1 MRPKTGRVNGKRSL
15 LTGLAVVFLPGT
27 ALQSSIALFV
37 QLCALLVYVV
47 NHPHLQRRDSWLAS
61 AAQLA
66 TFLIFLAALMLKVEA
81 VKYRRWFTV
90 ALWTITLLPLGIV
103 VLIAVANVWI
113 ALPAWAETKKSF
125 RDFARAAR
133 HSDVDAPDAPN
144 GDESEEAARRRPVA
158 RA

>member
-1 MRPKTGRVNGKRSL
+1 
-15 LTGLAVVFLPGT
+15 
-27 ALQSSIALFV
+27 
-37 QLCALLVYVV
+37 
-47 NHPHLQRRDSWLAS
+47 
-61 AAQLA
+61 
-66 TFLIFLAALMLKVEA
+66 MLKVEA

-133 HSDVDAPDAPN
+133 QSDVDAPDAPN